1 MNVDRS
7 VLNNNN
13 RLCGSGMYFSS
24 VAVYLPTPATSV
36 VSYSQRICWGGIGDR
51 KKLPKWTWT
60 GVCWTTTIDCVD
72 PGCILAVLLSTC
84 PPLQQVSSHIRKGFA
99 VEDRWPWKLPKIT
112 GTRVCWTTTIYCYG
126 SGMYF
131 SSVADGCSP
140 SCLPAHPC
148 NKCRLIFAKDLLW

>member
-1 MNVDRS
+1 MTLQLLHSEFPYIWGKFDF
-7 VLNNNN
+7 L
-13 RLCGSGMYFSS
+13 FF
-24 VAVYLPTPATSV
+24 ATSF
-36 VSYSQRICWGGIGDR
+36 VSFLQRICWGGIGGR